1 MALSRSDHLA
11 ATAIFQALTY
21 ISTNGRQLP
30 NGDRALER
38 SAITDELK
46 RREMILFRSWGC
58 GLRSSGKPRWQEEL
72 ERHSHEYVKAGF
84 LIKQHG
90 KQHAVWTLTQRGL
103 AALGKGGEYMFDEA
117 RTVYNRY
124 MAQKRGEH

>member
-1 MALSRSDHLA
+1 MALSPSDQLA

-30 NGDRALER
+30 NGDRAMER
-38 SAITDELK
+38 SAIMDELK

-58 GLRSSGKPRWQEEL
+58 GLRSSRKPRWQEEL

-84 LIKQHG
+84 LIKQH
-90 KQHAVWTLTQRGL
+90 AVWTLTQRGL
-103 AALGKGGEYMFDEA
+103 VALGKGGEYMFDEA

-124 MAQKRGEH
+124 MAQK